1 MPRGCQQCGSDLDA
15 AGVCTNLDCSN
26 AVRAE
31 KSGPPALPRVE
42 VRRRLRGSGV
52 EFGALMV
59 IDLTALLVGFFLGVG
74 IGGLITG
81 FITGVVLLVY
91 MIVRDLNGGRY
102 SFGKRWVKM
111 KAVDVKTLEPASNSQ
126 SVMRNITYILALL
139 GVFLDPVYVIGWGIV
154 LALIAVDL
162 VMIWRSPQGRRLGD
176 LIAGTQV
183 VPLQDWRHD

>member
-1 MPRGCQQCGSDLDA
+1 MPRGCELCGSDLDA
-15 AGVCTNLDCSN
+15 AEVCTNLKCPN
-26 AVRAE
+26 AARVE
-31 KSGPPALPRVE
+31 KRGRPPLPRVE
-42 VRRRLRGSGV
+42 VRRRLKGSGV
-52 EFGALMV
+52 EFGALMA
-59 IDLTALLVGFFLGVG
+59 IDLAALLVGFFLGVG
-74 IGGLITG
+74 VGALITG
-81 FITGVVLLVY
+81 FVTGVVLLAY

-111 KAVDVKTLEPASNSQ
+111 KVVDVKTLEPASNGQ

-183 VPLQDWRHD
+183 VPLQDYRRD